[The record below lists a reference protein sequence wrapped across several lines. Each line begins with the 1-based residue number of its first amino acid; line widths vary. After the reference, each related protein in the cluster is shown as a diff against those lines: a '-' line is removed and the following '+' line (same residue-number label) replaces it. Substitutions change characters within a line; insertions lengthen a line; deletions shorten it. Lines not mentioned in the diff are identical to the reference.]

1 MHAGSYAAYAFG
13 NIDPASFS
21 RVFLLSPSH
30 RYYTAK
36 CALTKAAAYSTPIG
50 DLRVDQEVTEEL
62 KSTGKFELMD
72 LSVDEAEHGF
82 EMLLP
87 YLSKVFQG
95 HTVKVVPVLIGSLDF
110 ENETMYGQLLS
121 KYLDDPKNFFV
132 VSTDFC
138 HCA

>member
-1 MHAGSYAAYAFG
+1 SLSRKQHGSFLNPGKPSPSRLTSPVSALLAMEVVRRAAYAG
-13 NIDPASFS
+13 SW
-21 RVFLLSPSH
+21 
-30 RYYTAK
+30 YT
-36 CALTKAAAYSTPIG
+36 S
-50 DLRVDQEVTEEL
+50 DVTEEL